1 MRRRYFVIL
10 ILSCFI
16 CLVSALEFS
25 ASYLDQIGKQYGD
38 YAKRRMITWQKLLA
52 DNKEATELKKLEA
65 VNQFFNLLEYR
76 SDIHQWGKEDYWAT
90 PLEFIV
96 AGGGDCEDFTVAKY
110 FTLLELGISD
120 DKLLIT
126 YVKHLELNIA
136 HMVLSYY
143 PTPDS
148 IPLILDNYNKEILP
162 ADKRTDLQ
170 PIYGF
175 NGKGLWAAKQLGL
188 GNKIGQAS
196 DLKRWSDLE
205 ERMKSGKIGKFTK
218 ID

>member
-1 MRRRYFVIL
+1 MRRRHFLVI
-10 ILSCFI
+10 ILASFI

-25 ASYLDQIGKQYGD
+25 QSYLDQIGKQYGE
-38 YAKRRMITWQKLLA
+38 YAKRRIISWQNILKDDKDLP
-52 DNKEATELKKLEA
+52 ELKKLEV

-76 SDIHQWGKEDYWAT
+76 SDIQQWGKEDYWAT

-96 AGGGDCEDFTVAKY
+96 SGGGDCEDYTVAKY
-110 FTLLELGISD
+110 FTLIELGVPD

-126 YVKHLELNIA
+126 YVKHLQLNMA

-143 PTPDS
+143 PTPES
-148 IPLILDNYNKEILP
+148 TPLILDNFNKEILP
-162 ADKRTDLQ
+162 ADKRMDLQ

-175 NGKGLWAAKQLGL
+175 NGKGLWAAKQQGL
-188 GNKIGQAS
+188 GNKLGKAS

-205 ERMKSGKIGKFTK
+205 GRMKDGTIGKFNR
-218 ID
+218 IE

>member
-1 MRRRYFVIL
+1 MRSRYFLIL
-10 ILSCFI
+10 ILASFI

-25 ASYLDQIGKQYGD
+25 QDYLNQIGKQYGE
-38 YAKRRMITWQKLLA
+38 YAKRRIITWQDILKN
-52 DNKEATELKKLEA
+52 NKNETELKKLEV
-65 VNQFFNLLEYR
+65 VNHFFNLLQYR
-76 SDIHQWGKEDYWAT
+76 SDMSQWGMQDYWAT
-90 PLEFIV
+90 PLEFLV

-110 FTLLELGISD
+110 FTLIELGVPD

-126 YVKHLELNIA
+126 YVKHLELNVA

-148 IPLILDNYNKEILP
+148 TPLILDNYNKEILP

-188 GNKIGQAS
+188 GNKIGEAT
-196 DLKRWSDLE
+196 DLRRWADLE
-205 ERMKSGKIGKFTK
+205 ERMKAGKIGTFTH
-218 ID
+218 DE

>member
-1 MRRRYFVIL
+1 MRSRYFLLL
-10 ILSCFI
+10 ILASFI

-25 ASYLDQIGKQYGD
+25 QDYIDQIGKQYGE
-38 YAKRRMITWQKLLA
+38 YAKRRIITWQNLLKN
-52 DNKEATELKKLEA
+52 NKNESEIKKLEV
-65 VNQFFNLLEYR
+65 VNQFFNLLDYR
-76 SDIHQWGKEDYWAT
+76 SDIHQWGREDYWAT
-90 PLEFIV
+90 PLEFLV

-110 FTLLELGISD
+110 FTLLELGVPD

-126 YVKHLELNIA
+126 YVKHLNLNVA

-148 IPLILDNYNKEILP
+148 TPLILDNYNKEILP

-188 GNKIGQAS
+188 GNKIGEAT

-205 ERMKSGKIGKFTK
+205 ARMKEGKIGKF
-218 ID
+218 INAD

>member
-1 MRRRYFVIL
+1 MRRHTFIIL

-25 ASYLDQIGKQYGD
+25 ASYLDQIGKQYGE
-38 YAKRRMITWQKLLA
+38 YAKRRMETWQKLLV
-52 DNKEATELKKLEA
+52 DNKDATELKKLEA

-76 SDIHQWGKEDYWAT
+76 SDINQWGIEDYWAT
-90 PLEFIV
+90 PLEFII

-110 FTLLELGISD
+110 FTLLELGIPD

-126 YVKHLELNIA
+126 YVKHLELNVA

-162 ADKRTDLQ
+162 ADKRHDLQ

-205 ERMKSGKIGKFTK
+205 ERMKSGKIGKFNK
-218 ID
+218 VE

>member
-1 MRRRYFVIL
+1 MRRRHFFIL
-10 ILSCFI
+10 ILASFI

-25 ASYLDQIGKQYGD
+25 SSFLDEIAKQYGE
-38 YAKRRMITWQKLLA
+38 YPKRRLIAWQ
-52 DNKEATELKKLEA
+52 NIIKENQNNDELKKLEA
-65 VNQFFNLLEYR
+65 VNVFFNLLDYR
-76 SDIHQWGKEDYWAT
+76 TDISQWGREDYWAT
-90 PLEFIV
+90 PLEFLV

-110 FTLLELGISD
+110 FTLLELGVSD
-120 DKLLIT
+120 DKLLLT
-126 YVKHLELNIA
+126 YVKHLQLNVG

-175 NGKGLWAAKQLGL
+175 NGKGLWAAKQLGV

-205 ERMKSGKIGKFTK
+205 DRIKSGKIGKFNRVE
-218 ID
+218 

>member
-1 MRRRYFVIL
+1 MHRRYFFIL

-25 ASYLDQIGKQYGD
+25 ANHLDQIGKQYGE
-38 YAKRRMITWQKLLA
+38 YAKRRMVTWQKLLA
-52 DNKEATELKKLEA
+52 DNKEATELKKLEV

-76 SDIHQWGKEDYWAT
+76 SDIHQWGNEDYWAT
-90 PLEFIV
+90 PLEFII

-110 FTLLELGISD
+110 FTLLELGIPD

-126 YVKHLELNIA
+126 YVKHLELNVA

-148 IPLILDNYNKEILP
+148 IPLILDNYNKEIQP
-162 ADKRTDLQ
+162 ADKRNDLQ

-188 GNKIGQAS
+188 GNKIGEAA

-205 ERMKSGKIGKFTK
+205 ERMKSGKIGKFNK
-218 ID
+218 VD

>member
-1 MRRRYFVIL
+1 MRRRLLIL
-10 ILSCFI
+10 IFASFI
-16 CLVSALEFS
+16 CLVSALEFD
-25 ASYLDQIGKQYGD
+25 ANYLDQIGKQYGE
-38 YAKRRMITWQKLLA
+38 YAKRRMTTWQSIIKDNQNA
-52 DNKEATELKKLEA
+52 DELKKLQV

-76 SDIHQWGKEDYWAT
+76 SDISQWGIEDYWAT
-90 PLEFIV
+90 PLEFLI

-110 FTLLELGISD
+110 FTLLELGVPD

-126 YVKHLELNIA
+126 YVKHLQMNVA

-148 IPLILDNYNKEILP
+148 IPLILDNYNKEIVP

-205 ERMKSGKIGKFTK
+205 ERMKSGKIGKFRREE
-218 ID
+218 

>member
-1 MRRRYFVIL
+1 MQRRHFLVL
-10 ILSCFI
+10 ILASFI
-16 CLVSALEFS
+16 CLVSALEFNQDF
-25 ASYLDQIGKQYGD
+25 LDQIGKQYGE
-38 YAKRRMITWQKLLA
+38 YAKRRIITWQKLIK
-52 DNKEATELKKLEA
+52 DNQAEPELKKLEA
-65 VNQFFNLLEYR
+65 VNQFFNLLQYS
-76 SDIHQWGKEDYWAT
+76 SDIHLWGKEDYWAT
-90 PLEFIV
+90 PLEFLV
-96 AGGGDCEDFTVAKY
+96 AGAGDCEDFTVAKY
-110 FTLLELGISD
+110 FTLLELGVPD

-126 YVKHLELNIA
+126 YVKHLQLNIA

-143 PTPDS
+143 PTPDG

-175 NGKGLWAAKQLGL
+175 NGKGLWAAKQQGL

-205 ERMKSGKIGKFTK
+205 ARMKEGKIGKFVREE
-218 ID
+218 

>member
-1 MRRRYFVIL
+1 MRRRLLIL
-10 ILSCFI
+10 ILASFI
-16 CLVSALEFS
+16 CLANALEFD
-25 ASYLDQIGKQYGD
+25 ASYLDQIGKQYGE
-38 YAKRRMITWQKLLA
+38 YAKRRMTTWQSIIK
-52 DNKEATELKKLEA
+52 DNQNAEELKKLQV

-76 SDIHQWGKEDYWAT
+76 SDISQWGSEDYWAT
-90 PLEFIV
+90 PLEFLI

-110 FTLLELGISD
+110 FTLLELGVPD

-126 YVKHLELNIA
+126 YVKHLQMNVA

-205 ERMKSGKIGKFTK
+205 ERMKSGKIGKFRREE
-218 ID
+218 

>member
-1 MRRRYFVIL
+1 MRSRLFLIVIL
-10 ILSCFI
+10 ASFI

-25 ASYLDQIGKQYGD
+25 QSYLDQIGKQYGE
-38 YAKRRMITWQKLLA
+38 YAKRRIITWLDIIKN
-52 DNKEATELKKLEA
+52 NKNDSELKKLEV

-76 SDIHQWGKEDYWAT
+76 SDVSQWGKEDYWAT

-96 AGGGDCEDFTVAKY
+96 AGGGDCEDYTVAKY
-110 FTLLELGISD
+110 FTLLELGVPD

-126 YVKHLELNIA
+126 YVKHLQLNIA

-162 ADKRTDLQ
+162 ADKRPDLQ

-205 ERMKSGKIGKFTK
+205 ARMKEGSIGKFNRVE
-218 ID
+218 